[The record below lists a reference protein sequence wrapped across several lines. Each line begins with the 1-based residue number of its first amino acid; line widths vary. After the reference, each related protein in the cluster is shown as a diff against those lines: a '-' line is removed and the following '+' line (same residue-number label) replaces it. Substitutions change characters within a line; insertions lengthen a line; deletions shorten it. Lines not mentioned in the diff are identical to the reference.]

1 MPRQTDYRPLTRQ
14 TLQKARER
22 AYLERFR
29 EKFADFP
36 EGEVV
41 SFEHPDFLIKS
52 QPRWIGIELTEYHVQ
67 EPDEGWGSPMRA

>member
-1 MPRQTDYRPLTRQ
+1 MQEAVK
-14 TLQKARER
+14 KARER

-41 SFEHPDFLIKS
+41 SFEHPDFLIKTQS
-52 QPRWIGIELTEYHVQ
+52 RRIGIELTEPQFVTLILRGDPCHRR
-67 EPDEGWGSPMRA
+67 WHR